1 MDRRQFLGRAAGFVA
16 ASQLLKGCAWP
27 SWTMIPPWL
36 PVKLVDTGQQM
47 GHRLRDLRDMP
58 QAQATRT
65 VDTLI
70 LGSGVAGLT
79 AAWRLKQQGHQN
91 VLMLSGTEWM
101 GNASAG
107 RWSGVDYPRG
117 AHYLPFPTLDSS
129 HVAEILRA
137 TGILHG
143 SALGRADSYDERVVV
158 HAAAER
164 VYADGVWH
172 AGQLPPLPDG
182 SVAAQQVARFF
193 KFTDALKGQR
203 GTDGRML
210 FAIPVVLSSQDA
222 AWQALDQLTFA
233 AWLQQQ
239 GYDAEVLLW
248 YLDYCCR
255 DDYGAGVTRISAWA
269 GLHYFASR
277 VHENE
282 AQDQTSLLTWGS
294 GLNGLTRQM
303 YQQCQTPSLPLTA
316 IQMKEHAQGAA
327 VLAMDQAGNVTQIK
341 ARQVIAAMPLHAL
354 QYVWSDLF
362 DAYQSGERLLPQY
375 PWLVANVWIDGI
387 LSERDGEPMA
397 WENIIYGS
405 ESLGFVNATHQRF
418 GQTRP
423 LQTVLTC
430 YHALAER
437 TPEAGRLWLK
447 TASVPE
453 MLDLVLQDLFKAYGT
468 RLWSRVAG
476 VELCVRG
483 HAMSAPSVGFRSHRL
498 LNDLQNKQGAVL
510 VAHSDLS
517 GYSVFEEA
525 SYWGWQAAARVL
537 G

>member
-1 MDRRQFLGRAAGFVA
+1 MNRRQFLGRATGFMA
-16 ASQLLKGCAWP
+16 ASQLMAGCTWP

-47 GHRLRDLRDMP
+47 GHRLRDLRAMP
-58 QAQATRT
+58 TAHANRT

-79 AAWRLKQQGHQN
+79 AAWRLQQQGHTD

-107 RWSGVDYPRG
+107 QWSGISYPRG
-117 AHYLPFPTLDSS
+117 AHYLPFPTAESG

-137 TGILHG
+137 TGVLQG
-143 SALGRADSYDERVVV
+143 TALGRADSYDERVVV

-164 VYADGVWH
+164 VYAEGRWHDGV
-172 AGQLPPLPDG
+172 LPPLPVG
-182 SVAAQQVARFF
+182 SIAAEQVARFF
-193 KFTDALKGQR
+193 QWTDGLKGQR
-203 GTDGRML
+203 GADGHLL

-233 AWLQQQ
+233 AWLTQQ
-239 GYDAEVLLW
+239 GYDATELLW

-255 DDYGAGVTRISAWA
+255 DDYGAGLARVSAWA

-277 VHENE
+277 LHEDE
-282 AQDQTSLLTWGS
+282 TQDQTSLLTWGG
-294 GLNGLTRQM
+294 GLNALTTQM

-316 IQMKEHAQGAA
+316 IQLRESANGAQ
-327 VLAMDQAGNVTQIK
+327 VLAMDQAGQVTQIQ
-341 ARQVIAAMPLHAL
+341 ARRVIAAMPLHAL

-362 DAYQSGERLLPQY
+362 NAHQGSDRLLPQH
-375 PWLVANVWIDGI
+375 PWLVANVWIDGV
-387 LSERDGEPMA
+387 LPERDGEPMA
-397 WENIIYGS
+397 WENLIYGS
-405 ESLGFVNATHQRF
+405 QSLGFVNATHQRF

-430 YHALAER
+430 YHALANR
-437 TPEAGRLWLK
+437 SPEAGRLWLK

-453 MLDLVLQDLFKAYGT
+453 MLDLVLQDLFAAYGT
-468 RLWSRVAG
+468 HLWSCVAG

-483 HAMSAPSVGFRSHRL
+483 HAMSAPSVGFRQNRL
-498 LNDLQNKQGAVL
+498 LQDLQQKQGAVL